1 MGHNIIRY
9 TSENGYS
16 GTLYGKSSLSIYD
29 RKGREVLHTGSRAI
43 NTVEELKEL
52 VDNHPEFVRILT
64 EGKKNDENGS
74 TETL

>member
-1 MGHNIIRY
+1 MGYNIIKY

-16 GTLYGKSSLSIYD
+16 GKLYGKSSLSIYD

-52 VDNHPEFVRILT
+52 VDNHPEFARILT
-64 EGKKNDENGS
+64 EGKNNDENGS

>member
-1 MGHNIIRY
+1 MGYNIIKY

-16 GTLYGKSSLSIYD
+16 GTLYGKSSLSIRD

-43 NTVEELKEL
+43 ETLEELKEL
-52 VDNHPEFVRILT
+52 VDNHPEFARILT